1 MPATLSITAMV
12 PCFNEEECIEQAYLR
27 IKEEVYPYG
36 DAEIL
41 FVDDGST
48 DATLSIIKRLAA
60 DDPRVSYISF
70 ARNFGLESAFT
81 AGFSYASKEWTV
93 QLDADLQSPPAE
105 IHKLTRRAV
114 EGDYDAV
121 FAVRTGRQ
129 DPWYRRLGTVGH
141 QAIATRILGI
151 ELPVHASVFRVVRTS
166 VARKVA
172 ACKVSTPYFLATLPL
187 IGARYTTVETAHSPR
202 AAGVAKWSLT
212 KLFRHAADLFV
223 GFSYRPLALIY
234 LAALGAAAAAVA
246 LTAAGSGLQPLALA
260 SVLLHTAGL
269 GALALL
275 ARYMVRVMRGSA
287 GLPRYQIREA
297 NVPVRPQ
304 DHLYADPHAGPDAG
318 PVAAGPYAGT
328 HTGPVAADPHA
339 GPAEGPVVAG
349 PHPHPEK
356 STGRAAPASL
366 LQTGNLP

>member
-36 DAEIL
+36 DTEIL

-304 DHLYADPHAGPDAG
+304 DHLYADPHAGPTEGPDAG
-318 PVAAGPYAGT
+318 PVAAGP
-328 HTGPVAADPHA
+328 HA
-339 GPAEGPVVAG
+339 GKHTGPVVAG

>member
-318 PVAAGPYAGT
+318 PVAADPHTGT
-328 HTGPVAADPHA
+328 HT
-339 GPAEGPVVAG
+339 G

>member
-1 MPATLSITAMV
+1 MARMPATLSITAMV

-27 IKEEVYPYG
+27 IKEEVYRYG

-48 DATLSIIKRLAA
+48 DGTLGIIKRIAR

-93 QLDADLQSPPAE
+93 QLDADLQSPPE
-105 IHKLTRRAV
+105 ELHKLVRRAV
-114 EGDYDAV
+114 EEDHDAV

-172 ACKVSTPYFLATLPL
+172 ECKVSTPYFIATLPL
-187 IGARYTTVETAHSPR
+187 IGARYATVQTAHAPR
-202 AAGVAKWSLT
+202 AAGRAKWSLG

-223 GFSYRPLALIY
+223 GFSYRPLTLIY

-246 LTAAGSGLQPLALA
+246 LTAAGSGVQPLALA

-304 DHLYADPHAGPDAG
+304 DDLYA
-318 PVAAGPYAGT
+318 YRN
-328 HTGPVAADPHA
+328 
-339 GPAEGPVVAG
+339 E
-349 PHPHPEK
+349 
-356 STGRAAPASL
+356 STGRAAPAPL

>member
-1 MPATLSITAMV
+1 MARMPATLSITAMV

-27 IKEEVYPYG
+27 IKEEVYRYG

-48 DATLSIIKRLAA
+48 DGTLGIIKRIAHE
-60 DDPRVSYISF
+60 DPRVSFISF

-93 QLDADLQSPPAE
+93 QLDADLQSPPE
-105 IHKLTRRAV
+105 ELHKLVRRAV
-114 EGDYDAV
+114 EDDQDAV

-141 QAIATRILGI
+141 QAIATRVLGI

-172 ACKVSTPYFLATLPL
+172 ECKVSTPYFIATLPL

-202 AAGVAKWSLT
+202 AAGRPKWSLG

-234 LAALGAAAAAVA
+234 LAALGAAAAATA
-246 LTAAGSGLQPLALA
+246 LATAGSGVQPLALA
-260 SVLLHTAGL
+260 AVLLHAAGL

-275 ARYMVRVMRGSA
+275 ARYMVRIMRGSA

-304 DHLYADPHAGPDAG
+304 DDLYA
-318 PVAAGPYAGT
+318 YRN
-328 HTGPVAADPHA
+328 
-339 GPAEGPVVAG
+339 E
-349 PHPHPEK
+349 
-356 STGRAAPASL
+356 STGRAVPAPL

>member
-1 MPATLSITAMV
+1 MVRMPATLSITAMV

-48 DATLSIIKRLAA
+48 DGTLSIIKRIAA
-60 DDPRVSYISF
+60 HDPRVSYISF

-121 FAVRTGRQ
+121 FAIRTGRQ

-151 ELPVHASVFRVVRTS
+151 ELPVHASVFRVVRTV

-172 ACKVSTPYFLATLPL
+172 DCRVSTPYFLATLPL
-187 IGARYTTVETAHSPR
+187 IGARYTTVETAHAPR
-202 AAGVAKWSLT
+202 AAGRAKWSLG
-212 KLFRHAADLFV
+212 KLFRHAVDLFV
-223 GFSYRPLALIY
+223 GFSYRPLTLIH
-234 LAALGAAAAAVA
+234 LAALGAAGAAVA
-246 LTAAGSGLQPLALA
+246 LAAAGSGLQPLALA
-260 SVLLHTAGL
+260 SVLLHTAQL

-275 ARYMVRVMRGSA
+275 ARYLVRIMRGSA

-297 NVPVRPQ
+297 NVPVRPG
-304 DHLYADPHAGPDAG
+304 DHLYADPHA
-318 PVAAGPYAGT
+318 
-328 HTGPVAADPHA
+328 HRN
-339 GPAEGPVVAG
+339 E
-349 PHPHPEK
+349 
-356 STGRAAPASL
+356 STGRAAPAPL

>member
-1 MPATLSITAMV
+1 MARMPATLSITAMV

-27 IKEEVYPYG
+27 IKEEVYQYE
-36 DAEIL
+36 DSEIL

-48 DATLSIIKRLAA
+48 DGTLGIIKRIARE
-60 DDPRVSYISF
+60 DPRVSYISF

-93 QLDADLQSPPAE
+93 QLDADLQSPPPE
-105 IHKLTRRAV
+105 LHKLARRAV

-121 FAVRTGRQ
+121 FAVRTSRQ
-129 DPWYRRLGTVGH
+129 DPWYRRLGTVAH

-172 ACKVSTPYFLATLPL
+172 ACKVSTPYFIATLPL

-202 AAGVAKWSLT
+202 TAGRAKWSLG

-234 LAALGAAAAAVA
+234 LAALGAAAAAVT
-246 LTAAGSGLQPLALA
+246 LVAAGSGVRLLALA
-260 SVLLHTAGL
+260 SVVLHTAGL
-269 GALALL
+269 GSLALL
-275 ARYMVRVMRGSA
+275 ARYMVRIMRGSA

-304 DHLYADPHAGPDAG
+304 DDLYA
-318 PVAAGPYAGT
+318 YRN
-328 HTGPVAADPHA
+328 
-339 GPAEGPVVAG
+339 E
-349 PHPHPEK
+349 
-356 STGRAAPASL
+356 STGRAAPAPL

>member
-1 MPATLSITAMV
+1 MARMPATLSITAMV

-48 DATLSIIKRLAA
+48 DTTLSIIKRLAA
-60 DDPRVSYISF
+60 GDPRVSYISF

-114 EGDYDAV
+114 EGEYDAV

-202 AAGVAKWSLT
+202 AAGVAKWSLA

-275 ARYMVRVMRGSA
+275 ARYLVRVMRGSA

-304 DHLYADPHAGPDAG
+304 DYLYADPHAGPEAG
-318 PVAAGPYAGT
+318 PV
-328 HTGPVAADPHA
+328 VADPHA
-339 GPAEGPVVAG
+339 GSPTD

-356 STGRAAPASL
+356 TTGRAAPASL

>member
-1 MPATLSITAMV
+1 MARMPATLSITAMV

-318 PVAAGPYAGT
+318 PV
-328 HTGPVAADPHA
+328 VADPHT
-339 GPAEGPVVAG
+339 GTHAG